1 MEKDTYWF
9 RHRFGTCRHVHFLAS
24 KEDLSSLADRAANY
38 DVTILRDT
46 YGVPHVFGHTDAD
59 AAYGFGYAHS
69 EDDFLTIQQVLLAAR
84 GDLATVYGPDSAPAD
99 YLVEFLR
106 VWDVV
111 DAEYEKLSPDTRK
124 IVEAYADGLNVYA
137 AHHPEEALPG
147 LFPVNGKDVVAASV
161 EKSPL
166 FFGLDST
173 IGHLFSDDPEP
184 VPTPT
189 KVAYNWLYGMQPFTT
204 ETANRIAQ
212 RTLKIFS
219 LRVSVNSVVKIPQP
233 ETQIEYNSNGF
244 AIGPSRTSDGGT
256 YLDVNSHQPYT
267 GAVAWYEAH
276 IHSDEGWDMVGGT
289 FPASPLIIQGHNR
302 DLGWTFTVNSPDL
315 VDVYRLT
322 INPDN
327 PNQYLFDGEWLDL
340 EVRDAK
346 LDIKLIGNLK
356 ITVTREALWSVYGP
370 AVRTKGQTYAVR
382 YGDMGTAG
390 IWEQLYQMNKAAKSR
405 RVERCDASRSTA
417 HVQCSLCR
425 QGRQHLLRIQR
436 RDPHPQRKLRLDRL
450 SAGRYLRNFVDGLP
464 AL

>member
-1 MEKDTYWF
+1 MNWLKRNWKKILT
-9 RHRFGTCRHVHFLAS
+9 GIVIVLALAAAYIFWPI

-147 LFPVNGKDVVAASV
+147 LFPVNGKDIVAASV

-189 KVAYNWLYGMQPFTT
+189 KVAYNWLYGM
-204 ETANRIAQ
+204 TAFNSNSAPAAVPGGGDAALSILN
-212 RTLKIFS
+212 LKS
-219 LRVSVNSVVKIPQP
+219 SVAKIPQP
-233 ETQIEYNSNGF
+233 KQKSNTTRT
-244 AIGPSRTSDGGT
+244 ALPSAPAAHQTAVPISMSTRINRIPARWRGMKRTSI
-256 YLDVNSHQPYT
+256 
-267 GAVAWYEAH
+267 A
-276 IHSDEGWDMVGGT
+276 
-289 FPASPLIIQGHNR
+289 
-302 DLGWTFTVNSPDL
+302 
-315 VDVYRLT
+315 
-322 INPDN
+322 
-327 PNQYLFDGEWLDL
+327 
-340 EVRDAK
+340 
-346 LDIKLIGNLK
+346 
-356 ITVTREALWSVYGP
+356 
-370 AVRTKGQTYAVR
+370 TK
-382 YGDMGTAG
+382 AG
-390 IWEQLYQMNKAAKSR
+390 IWSAARSPLRRSSSR
-405 RVERCDASRSTA
+405 GTTAISAGRSRSTA
-417 HVQCSLCR
+417 PTLWMSIVSPSTPITRTNTCSTANGSTSKCAMPNW
-425 QGRQHLLRIQR
+425 I
-436 RDPHPQRKLRLDRL
+436 
-450 SAGRYLRNFVDGLP
+450 
-464 AL
+464 